1 MANIAVRQ
9 TEHKIDPIFTERW
22 SPRAFQEKPVPEEK
36 LMRLFEAAR
45 WAPSA
50 FNHQPWRFIL
60 LTSQEDKERFYP
72 CISEGNLAWC
82 RKVPVLVLIISE
94 INRDGAP
101 NPSHSFDTGAAW
113 GYLSLAATMEG
124 LATHPMTGFDFHQ
137 ARSIL
142 NIPDEYAIQALVA
155 IGYQGSA
162 EQLDEP
168 LRQREFPKGRR
179 PLDELLYAGR
189 FGEPLRG
196 ESR

>member
-9 TEHKIDPIFTERW
+9 PEHKIDPIFVERW
-22 SPRAFQEKPVPEEK
+22 SPRSFLEQPVPEEK

-60 LTSQEDKERFYP
+60 LTSREDKERFYP
-72 CISEGNLAWC
+72 CISQNNLAWC
-82 RKVPVLVLIISE
+82 RKAPVLVLIISE
-94 INRDGAP
+94 INRDGAL
-101 NPSHSFDTGAAW
+101 NPSHAFDTGAAW

-124 LATHPMTGFDFHQ
+124 LATHPMTGFDFGM

-142 NIPDEYAIQALVA
+142 NIPEEYAIQALVA
-155 IGYQGSA
+155 IGYQGSPDL
-162 EQLDEP
+162 LDEP

-179 PLDELLYAGR
+179 PLDELIYAGS
-189 FGEPLRG
+189 FGKPLRG
-196 ESR
+196 E